1 MTPDFDNAAC
11 HSSDGK
17 LRQSASTA
25 VSPFKVTDHLFMS
38 DDGGDDIC
46 DKMMVDEERE
56 LRSKDFAQHTSLS
69 ISTLSSGI
77 EIADNYS

>member
-1 MTPDFDNAAC
+1 
-11 HSSDGK
+11 
-17 LRQSASTA
+17 
-25 VSPFKVTDHLFMS
+25 MS

-56 LRSKDFAQHTSLS
+56 LRSKDFAEHTSLS